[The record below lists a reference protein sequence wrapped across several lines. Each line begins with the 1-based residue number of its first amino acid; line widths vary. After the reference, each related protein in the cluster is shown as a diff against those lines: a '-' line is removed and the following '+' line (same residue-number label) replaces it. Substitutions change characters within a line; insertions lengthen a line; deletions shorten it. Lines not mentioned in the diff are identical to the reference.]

1 MRHTER
7 LAKRCQEIGSSTDAE
22 STASCHVLQVK
33 WKRILLT
40 FVLKGV
46 ICLIL
51 TTQTFCGFETSNLNV
66 ICVTATQ
73 MAVSFF
79 IAVYMI
85 LIQARSLLSFAQSI
99 SDTSFAKAY
108 RGRVSQWL
116 NAPLD
121 CQKGGLNIN
130 IPLLIQSN
138 VEQASLQASAAIMCI
153 CKAYPTALQ
162 SGNSNTGRNSLQRMS
177 REGNINSI
185 DRICSSLAIA
195 CGRVQSMPNA
205 ANAAGE
211 AVMNFSI
218 FNQLKSV
225 IMNDFGIHFIFIFL
239 TMCCTLTL
247 CHFSIQSFLW

>member
-1 MRHTER
+1 MME
-7 LAKRCQEIGSSTDAE
+7 EINDNNNNN
-22 STASCHVLQVK
+22 HYDVIVLGAG
-33 WKRILLT
+33 IS
-40 FVLKGV
+40 G
-46 ICLIL
+46 ID
-51 TTQTFCGFETSNLNV
+51 
-66 ICVTATQ
+66 
-73 MAVSFF
+73 
-79 IAVYMI
+79 AVYYLQKYCPWAKI
-85 LIQARSLLSFAQSI
+85 LVLERRENIGGTWDFFKYPGIRSD
-99 SDTSFAKAY
+99 SDMYTFGFSWKLWKADNPIATAGQILKY
-108 RGRVSQWL
+108 L
-116 NAPLD
+116 NEAVNE
-121 CQKGGLNIN
+121 QHIREKIKFNT
-130 IPLLIQSN
+130 N